1 MLSRKSNN
9 AMYLFMMIW
18 TMRCLSS
25 SEGAVTS
32 GGDKGGVKKFFKL
45 LPNVNVTMATNV
57 MDLSMTK
64 SIAFVKEAASSMR
77 KILAVGASLPKT
89 FRPNTIAFVK
99 EAADTAFASSAS
111 SMRKILAVGAS
122 LPKTFRPNT
131 HLITSLQDRILE
143 LERHIRS
150 GKEES
155 RQLRALLNE
164 HRNERRRNQSDDV
177 RRSAEVERILSD
189 QMLNLRERIE
199 VLSKSKGEMEQLLK
213 QEKDHVKRL
222 ERMIK
227 EQDDAKKFLL
237 KKHEEELEQLRSDIL
252 LKSEGQLKEVERDT
266 VAKMKLEIEKIKKES
281 EIALK
286 KERAKYNKIQKDA
299 DALLEKER
307 VKSKKME
314 KERDGFQE
322 AAEKERIKMRKLV
335 KVLAERERKDIANS
349 KASISS
355 IDSGSSST
363 NTPTIVSAGASGM
376 VNGSSNKKP
385 RNVPNAIAGRKK

>member
-1 MLSRKSNN
+1 
-9 AMYLFMMIW
+9 MYLFLVICI
-18 TMRCLSS
+18 MRCLSS
-25 SEGAVTS
+25 SEGAVI
-32 GGDKGGVKKFFKL
+32 GGDKGVKK
-45 LPNVNVTMATNV
+45 LPNVTMAT

-64 SIAFVKEAASSMR
+64 S
-77 KILAVGASLPKT
+77 
-89 FRPNTIAFVK
+89 IAFVK

-177 RRSAEVERILSD
+177 RRSAEVERIRIRILAILNNEQIQI
-189 QMLNLRERIE
+189 QMLNLRKRIE
-199 VLSKSKGEMEQLLK
+199 ELSKSKGEMEQLLK

-237 KKHEEELEQLRSDIL
+237 KKHEEELEQLRSDIIPL
-252 LKSEGQLKEVERDT
+252 LKSEGQLKLKLKEVERDII
-266 VAKMKLEIEKIKKES
+266 AIMKVEIEKVNKES
-281 EIALK
+281 EIALE
-286 KERAKYNKIQKDA
+286 KERAKHNKMQIDA

-307 VKSKKME
+307 
-314 KERDGFQE
+314 DGFEE

>member
-1 MLSRKSNN
+1 
-9 AMYLFMMIW
+9 MYLFLVICVL
-18 TMRCLSS
+18 RCLSS
-25 SEGAVTS
+25 SEGAVI
-32 GGDKGGVKKFFKL
+32 GGDKGVKK
-45 LPNVNVTMATNV
+45 LPNVTMAT

-64 SIAFVKEAASSMR
+64 S
-77 KILAVGASLPKT
+77 
-89 FRPNTIAFVK
+89 IAFVK

-122 LPKTFRPNT
+122 LPMTFRPNT

>member
-1 MLSRKSNN
+1 
-9 AMYLFMMIW
+9 
-18 TMRCLSS
+18 
-25 SEGAVTS
+25 
-32 GGDKGGVKKFFKL
+32 
-45 LPNVNVTMATNV
+45 MAT

-64 SIAFVKEAASSMR
+64 S
-77 KILAVGASLPKT
+77 
-89 FRPNTIAFVK
+89 IAFVK

-376 VNGSSNKKP
+376 VNG
-385 RNVPNAIAGRKK
+385 

>member
-1 MLSRKSNN
+1 
-9 AMYLFMMIW
+9 MYLFLVICI
-18 TMRCLSS
+18 MRCLSS
-25 SEGAVTS
+25 SEGAVI
-32 GGDKGGVKKFFKL
+32 GGDKGVKK
-45 LPNVNVTMATNV
+45 LPNVTMAT

-64 SIAFVKEAASSMR
+64 SIAFVKEA
-77 KILAVGASLPKT
+77 T
-89 FRPNTIAFVK
+89 
-99 EAADTAFASSAS
+99 DTAFASSAS

-177 RRSAEVERILSD
+177 RRSAEVERIRILAILNNEQIQI
-189 QMLNLRERIE
+189 QMLNLRKRIE
-199 VLSKSKGEMEQLLK
+199 ELSKSKGEMEQLLK

>member
-1 MLSRKSNN
+1 
-9 AMYLFMMIW
+9 MYLFLVICI
-18 TMRCLSS
+18 MRCLSS
-25 SEGAVTS
+25 SEGAVI
-32 GGDKGGVKKFFKL
+32 GGDKGVKK
-45 LPNVNVTMATNV
+45 LPNVTMAT

-64 SIAFVKEAASSMR
+64 SIAFVKEA
-77 KILAVGASLPKT
+77 T
-89 FRPNTIAFVK
+89 
-99 EAADTAFASSAS
+99 DTAFASSAS

>member
-1 MLSRKSNN
+1 
-9 AMYLFMMIW
+9 MYLFLVICI
-18 TMRCLSS
+18 MRCLSS
-25 SEGAVTS
+25 SEGAVI
-32 GGDKGGVKKFFKL
+32 GGDKGVKK
-45 LPNVNVTMATNV
+45 LPNVTMAT

-64 SIAFVKEAASSMR
+64 SIAFVKEA
-77 KILAVGASLPKT
+77 T
-89 FRPNTIAFVK
+89 
-99 EAADTAFASSAS
+99 DTAFASSAS

-199 VLSKSKGEMEQLLK
+199 VLSKSKGEMEQLVLT
-213 QEKDHVKRL
+213 QEQDHVTKL

-335 KVLAERERKDIANS
+335 KVRAERERKDIANS

>member
-1 MLSRKSNN
+1 MLNRKSNN
-9 AMYLFMMIW
+9 AMYLFLVICI
-18 TMRCLSS
+18 MRCLSS
-25 SEGAVTS
+25 SEGAVI
-32 GGDKGGVKKFFKL
+32 GGDKGVKK
-45 LPNVNVTMATNV
+45 LPNVTMAT

-64 SIAFVKEAASSMR
+64 SIAFVKEATDTAFASSASSMR

-99 EAADTAFASSAS
+99 EAAS

>member
-1 MLSRKSNN
+1 
-9 AMYLFMMIW
+9 MYLFLVICI
-18 TMRCLSS
+18 MRCLSS
-25 SEGAVTS
+25 SEGAVI
-32 GGDKGGVKKFFKL
+32 GGDKGVKK
-45 LPNVNVTMATNV
+45 LPNVTMAT

-64 SIAFVKEAASSMR
+64 S
-77 KILAVGASLPKT
+77 
-89 FRPNTIAFVK
+89 IAFVK